1 MAYTNRRQA
10 VAKIAKREAFKGN
23 SMKGD
28 TPSTLTGQLPRTW
41 RDLYLDDL
49 ARGMDYVV
57 WSYSTP
63 IAWHSPRFGWVVPN
77 VKYSVTTTIQQ
88 GVVRTA
94 LADVVVTEGLVS
106 A

>member
-1 MAYTNRRQA
+1 
-10 VAKIAKREAFKGN
+10 
-23 SMKGD
+23 
-28 TPSTLTGQLPRTW
+28 
-41 RDLYLDDL
+41 
-49 ARGMDYVV
+49 
-57 WSYSTP
+57 
-63 IAWHSPRFGWVVPN
+63 VVPN